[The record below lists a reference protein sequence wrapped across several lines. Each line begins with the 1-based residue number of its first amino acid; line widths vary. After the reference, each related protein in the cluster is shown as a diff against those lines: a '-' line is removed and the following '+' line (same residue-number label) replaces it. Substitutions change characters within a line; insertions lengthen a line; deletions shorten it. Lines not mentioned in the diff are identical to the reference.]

1 MRDLYTDF
9 FFPEVYLIPYK
20 TQRFF
25 SGAYTVLNFCFC
37 GTSTFRFA
45 LLAKVCMLKHGLY
58 THLVIFFSSGY
69 CSTVFLPEVSYVSS
83 GMLRNLLNLRSFCF

>member
-25 SGAYTVLNFCFC
+25 SGAYTALSFCFC
-37 GTSTFRFA
+37 GTSTFRSA
-45 LLAKVCMLKHGLY
+45 ELAQSVYAEAWIVHTPCY
-58 THLVIFFSSGY
+58 FF
-69 CSTVFLPEVSYVSS
+69 
-83 GMLRNLLNLRSFCF
+83 